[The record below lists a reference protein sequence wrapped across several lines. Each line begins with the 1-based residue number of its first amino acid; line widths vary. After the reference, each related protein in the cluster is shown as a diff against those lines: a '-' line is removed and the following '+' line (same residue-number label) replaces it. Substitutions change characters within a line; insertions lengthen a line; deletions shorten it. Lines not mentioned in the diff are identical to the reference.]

1 MKLTGRKNKN
11 FKLVYFRSYSDFSY
25 SINGNFSV
33 EVAESDEAYTEFWVS
48 DGKDKRCV
56 MIIKQTSLRVFHD
69 VSPEDL
75 LTCIIDRL
83 LESYAMSKCES
94 FDNLDTI
101 LINILLPRVIWHLT
115 KLPQ

>member
-1 MKLTGRKNKN
+1 MKLTDRKNKIL
-11 FKLVYFRSYSDFSY
+11 KLIYFRSYSDFSY
-25 SINGNFSV
+25 SVNGNFSV
-33 EVAESDEAYTEFWVS
+33 EVAESNEAYTEFWVS

-83 LESYAMSKCES
+83 LENYAVSECES
-94 FDNLDTI
+94 FDNLEMI
-101 LINILLPRVIWHLT
+101 LINILLHRAI
-115 KLPQ
+115 